1 MRPGLLRL
9 FSGLRCLMTR
19 GDGQDL
25 VEYGLVIGM
34 LALTLTASSQTFAV
48 VITTTFNNLATGFTN
63 AV

>member
-1 MRPGLLRL
+1 
-9 FSGLRCLMTR
+9 MTR

-25 VEYGLVIGM
+25 VEYGLVVGM

-48 VITTTFNNLATGFTN
+48 VITTTFTNLATGFTN